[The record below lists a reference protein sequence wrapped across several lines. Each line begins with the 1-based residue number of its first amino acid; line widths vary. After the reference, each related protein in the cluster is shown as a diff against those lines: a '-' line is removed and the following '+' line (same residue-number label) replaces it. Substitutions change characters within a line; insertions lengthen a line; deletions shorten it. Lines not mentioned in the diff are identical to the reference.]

1 MSLLA
6 DEMLKLWKKA
16 FARSPKIT
24 AISSLVFVALGI
36 AGIVFGDL
44 QNKKLREEEER
55 RRKENF
61 SYNEQLQ
68 ALNNVQGSLNSLI
81 EFVEMQKTKLKE
93 SEDLIVSLRI
103 EQEKLKPVVEA
114 DRKTVEALLS
124 LQAER
129 NERNIRQERWYGF
142 GLGVVSSI
150 VASFIFSVI
159 VFLIKRKRNVPLT
172 TE

>member
-16 FARSPKIT
+16 FVRSPKVT
-24 AISSLVFVALGI
+24 VISSLVFAALGI
-36 AGIVFGDL
+36 AAIAFNNS
-44 QNKKLREEEER
+44 QNKRLGEEAER
-55 RRKENF
+55 RRKENL

-93 SEDLIVSLRI
+93 SEDLIVTLKM

-114 DRKTVEALLS
+114 DRKTVEALLN
-124 LQAER
+124 LQSER
-129 NERNIRQERWYGF
+129 SEQNIRRERWYGF

-159 VFLIKRKRNVPLT
+159 VFLIKRRKNIPLT